1 LLLDWSEMNIRLIS
15 EGCDAAIQNLEAIQI
30 KEKSINLI
38 FNEEYM
44 VTIDLPT
51 PSQLVV
57 VIEE

>member
-1 LLLDWSEMNIRLIS
+1 MNIRLIS